1 QQLMARGA
9 NDRASGSSWLGQVN
23 DLTQGLSRASAAQ
36 TLFELAWRYQR
47 SGQWDAAAE
56 AYQVVVD
63 RYSEEEIADAA
74 AMWLVQFYASSE
86 AAARLRGGAQMLWG
100 NNGNVAE
107 TSKVVTASAVQPLV

>member
-1 QQLMARGA
+1 MARGA

-36 TLFELAWRYQR
+36 TLYELAWRYQR

-63 RYSEEEIADAA
+63 RYGEEEIADAA
-74 AMWLVQFYASSE
+74 ALWLVQFYASSE
-86 AAARLRGGAQMLWG
+86 ASALWTRLIAPTIRWGGIVPPGPRARWLW
-100 NNGNVAE
+100 E
-107 TSKVVTASAVQPLV
+107 IPTARR